1 MNIKDR
7 NNVIFIFSLLLGLT
21 FLLWK
26 ANYGY
31 IYNDEPFLLG
41 LGYRLVNG
49 DAMIAN
55 EWSVMSI
62 VSFLIYPFM
71 YIYNYLIQPQKEL
84 PCLVDIALF
93 LFLTRNSF
101 FIHKTKNMEFL
112 NCWMSNI
119 LSFCSVR
126 YDDTII

>member
-71 YIYNYLIQPQKEL
+71 YIYNLFNPTTEGIAMFGRYCFIFIWTVAIVFSYTRLKKYGVFATVGCLIFYLL
-84 PCLVDIALF
+84 L
-93 LFLTRNSF
+93 R
-101 FIHKTKNMEFL
+101 
-112 NCWMSNI
+112 
-119 LSFCSVR
+119 
-126 YDDTII
+126 

>member
-31 IYNDEPFLLG
+31 IYNDEPFLLR

-49 DAMIAN
+49 NAMIVN

-71 YIYNYLIQPQKEL
+71 YIYI
-84 PCLVDIALF
+84 IF
-93 LFLTRNSF
+93 NS
-101 FIHKTKNMEFL
+101 TTE
-112 NCWMSNI
+112 
-119 LSFCSVR
+119 
-126 YDDTII
+126 